1 MRLGVKYRKSGFRV
15 CMAMVP
21 CWGTNYPDRER
32 NGARLAP
39 PPPPASPDVIDL
51 TQPDITQLQTSDL
64 VEALP
69 IMLVGIGVAYM
80 VGVVSGAW
88 IFSPIVD

>member
-1 MRLGVKYRKSGFRV
+1 MTEEVKIEDSVSFR
-15 CMAMVP
+15 ALIEP
-21 CWGTNYPDRER
+21 PNTPPIATGPP
-32 NGARLAP
+32 P

-80 VGVVSGAW
+80 VGVASGAW
-88 IFSPIVD
+88 IFSPSID